1 LYTGAALE
9 FTNYQIFRVASRAD
23 AVQVRILLTDGTS
36 HDAIEA
42 PVEQLKNRGVVSIAV
57 GVGAY
62 DINQLRTIA
71 SREELI
77 LEAVDFASLGD
88 VTEMLTQLVCDD
100 GLVSLENRG

>member
-1 LYTGAALE
+1 MKPSSSGITE
-9 FTNYQIFRVASRAD
+9 KFITEKF
-23 AVQVRILLTDGTS
+23 
-36 HDAIEA
+36 EA

-100 GLVSLENRG
+100 GLVGLENRG

>member
-1 LYTGAALE
+1 MYTGAALE
-9 FTNYQIFRVASRAD
+9 FTNDQVFRVASRAD
-23 AVQVRILLTDGTS
+23 AVQVMILLTDGTS